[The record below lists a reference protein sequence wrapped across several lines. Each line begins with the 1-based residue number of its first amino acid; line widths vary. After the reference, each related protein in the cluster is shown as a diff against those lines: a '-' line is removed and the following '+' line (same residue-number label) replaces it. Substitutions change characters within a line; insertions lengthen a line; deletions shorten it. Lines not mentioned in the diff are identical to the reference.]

1 PRQNRDQGRIPCPPR
16 PSHAWT
22 TNPRRQRAPRPSHL
36 TQRHHERH
44 SSLHLQNYKSQRA
57 PRATQP
63 HEALRAYSGSFPWR
77 PTAFGAKVSAA
88 YRPEPQEPREP
99 LRKQFLSEENMA
111 THFSQLSLHNDH
123 PYCSPPMTFS
133 PALPPLRSPCSELL
147 LWRYPGSL
155 IPEALRLLRLGDT
168 PSPPYPATP
177 AGDIME
183 L

>member
-1 PRQNRDQGRIPCPPR
+1 MILQQPLERGPQGGAQRLPRAALGVTRGLDARSLSPLVPNTLPPVSVSQP
-16 PSHAWT
+16 PS
-22 TNPRRQRAPRPSHL
+22 L
-36 TQRHHERH
+36 
-44 SSLHLQNYKSQRA
+44 SSL
-57 PRATQP
+57 
-63 HEALRAYSGSFPWR
+63 
-77 PTAFGAKVSAA
+77 
-88 YRPEPQEPREP
+88 PREP

-123 PYCSPPMTFS
+123 PYCSPPMAFP
-133 PALPPLRSPCSELL
+133 PALPPLRSSCSELL

-168 PSPPYPATP
+168 PSPSYPATP